1 MCSTPGTSPKPVFF
15 NTTLLYD
22 LSLRCN
28 LCAICVRGAII
39 VILYVNGH
47 NPIAMPVFRLGPQQT
62 HMSIMP
68 VVPRC
73 AADASKR
80 PAVSASLRL
89 VLSFC
94 VPHRV
99 PPLSPPAG
107 TSRKRSTGSA
117 RTRDVD
123 VHCCPR
129 PRAASAA
136 GGGDRWHAEVCC
148 CGYVHLGSAG
158 DC

>member
-1 MCSTPGTSPKPVFF
+1 MISPCVP
-15 NTTLLYD
+15 
-22 LSLRCN
+22 
-28 LCAICVRGAII
+28 ICVM
-39 VILYVNGH
+39 VILYVDGH
-47 NPIAMPVFRLGPQQT
+47 NPFAVPVFRLGPQQT

-94 VPHRV
+94 VTHRV

-107 TSRKRSTGSA
+107 PYLPCPHPVLFRLALSRRSFL
-117 RTRDVD
+117 
-123 VHCCPR
+123 
-129 PRAASAA
+129 
-136 GGGDRWHAEVCC
+136 AEPT
-148 CGYVHLGSAG
+148 L
-158 DC
+158 